1 MGQIGVIGASDASPE
16 EYDAARTVGNLIAE
30 NHEILVC
37 GGLFG
42 VMEAACMGAKE
53 REGLTVGIVPDTGN
67 GNQYLDLVIRT
78 GQGHARNVVV
88 VQSADALI
96 AIGGGLGTLSEIAIA
111 LRIKRRVFGLHT
123 WDIPGVKQ
131 CETPEEAVLMAV
143 HAARRSPSY
152 RNPRDGPGTL

>member
-78 GQGHARNVVV
+78 GQGHARNAVV

-143 HAARRSPSY
+143 HAARQSPAY

>member
-1 MGQIGVIGASDASPE
+1 MHHRKNTRQHGL
-16 EYDAARTVGNLIAE
+16 VGTLIAE
-30 NHEILVC
+30 NHETLVC

-96 AIGGGLGTLSEIAIA
+96 AIGGGYGNTL
-111 LRIKRRVFGLHT
+111 
-123 WDIPGVKQ
+123 
-131 CETPEEAVLMAV
+131 
-143 HAARRSPSY
+143 
-152 RNPRDGPGTL
+152 

>member
-67 GNQYLDLVIRT
+67 GNQYLDIVIRT

-143 HAARRSPSY
+143 HAARRSPAY